1 MSADVSLREVS
12 KSFKAARTPALTGVT
27 LEVPAGSCT
36 AILGPSGSG
45 KSTIL
50 RVIAGLE
57 QVSAGSVLVDGADVA
72 GIPAE
77 KRGIGMVFQRPLLFP
92 HLNVLDNVAFSQR
105 VGGTSRTESRRHAR
119 HYLDLVQLGD
129 FGSRSVQALSG
140 GQEQRV
146 AIARALAAASGV
158 LLLDE
163 PFSALDPALR
173 EDMHQLLE
181 DIRRALSPTII
192 LVTHDRDE
200 AAAVADRITVLQ
212 GGELLQHDTVDRL
225 YNRPAS
231 IRVARLMGGLNEI
244 PGTVQGGV
252 HVSRL
257 GRVPVS
263 SATPDGPGVLVIRH
277 EAIEVSPCTDET
289 VPSPGVTGR
298 VSQVRRFGPRRMVSV
313 TFGDGIVLQAALPPG
328 DAVRDGCRV
337 ALTLPLEAVSV
348 VPVSGLLAS
357 GLRESGL
364 PGSAEPVSAAPR

>member
-1 MSADVSLREVS
+1 MSVDVSLREVS
-12 KSFKAARTPALTGVT
+12 KSFGAARAPALTGIT
-27 LEVPAGSCT
+27 CEVPAGSCT

-57 QVSAGSVLVDGADVA
+57 QVSAGRVLVDGADVA

-77 KRGIGMVFQRPLLFP
+77 KRGVGMVFQRPLLFP
-92 HLNVLDNVAFSQR
+92 HLSVLDNVAFSRR
-105 VGGTSRTESRRHAR
+105 VGGASRTESRRHAR
-119 HYLDLVQLGD
+119 NYLELVQLDD
-129 FGSRSVQALSG
+129 FGARSVQGLSG

-146 AIARALAAASGV
+146 AIARALAAAPGL

-181 DIRRALSPTII
+181 DIRRAVSPTII

-200 AAAVADRITVLQ
+200 AAVVADRIAVLQ
-212 GGELLQHDTVDRL
+212 SGELLQHDTVDRL

-231 IRVARLMGGLNEI
+231 IRVSRLMGGLNES

-252 HVSRL
+252 HVSPL

-263 SATPDGPGVLVIRH
+263 SSTPEGPGVLVIRH
-277 EAIEVSPCTDET
+277 EAIEVSPCTDAAS
-289 VPSPGVTGR
+289 SPGVIGR
-298 VSQVRRFGPRRMVSV
+298 VSRVRRFGPRRMVSV
-313 TFGDGIVLQAALPPG
+313 AFGDGIVLQAALPPG
-328 DAVRDGCRV
+328 DAVQDGCRV

-348 VPVSGLLAS
+348 VP
-357 GLRESGL
+357 
-364 PGSAEPVSAAPR
+364 GSAEPASAVPR

>member
-12 KSFKAARTPALTGVT
+12 KSFGNASTPVLTGVT

-57 QVSAGSVLVDGADVA
+57 QVSAGRVLVDGADVA

-77 KRGIGMVFQRPLLFP
+77 RRGIGMVFQRPLLFP
-92 HLNVLDNVAFSQR
+92 HLSVLDNVAFSRR
-105 VGGTSRTESRRHAR
+105 VNGATRAESRRHAG

-129 FGSRSVQALSG
+129 FGTRSVQALSG

-146 AIARALAAASGV
+146 AIARALAAAPGV

-181 DIRRALSPTII
+181 DIRHALSPTII

-200 AAAVADRITVLQ
+200 AAAVADRIAVVQ
-212 GGELLQHDTVDRL
+212 AGELLQHDTVDRL
-225 YNRPAS
+225 YYRPAS
-231 IRVARLMGGLNEI
+231 IRVSRLMGGLNEI

-252 HVSRL
+252 HRSVLGLVLVS
-257 GRVPVS
+257 PD
-263 SATPDGPGVLVIRH
+263 TPEGPGVLVIRH
-277 EAIEVSPCTDET
+277 EAIEVSPCVDATMPLT
-289 VPSPGVTGR
+289 GVIGR
-298 VSQVRRFGPRRMVSV
+298 VTQVRRFGPRRMVSV
-313 TFGDGIVLQAALPPG
+313 TFDDAVVVHAALPPG
-328 DAVRDGCRV
+328 DAVQDGCLV
-337 ALTLPLEAVSV
+337 SLTLPLSAASV
-348 VPVSGLLAS
+348 VRV
-357 GLRESGL
+357 
-364 PGSAEPVSAAPR
+364 